1 MKAVKLTVEQ
11 WRLIR
16 AELQSEHPL
25 SVFLMRDRMRAK
37 LGFTVREHNEYDLA
51 LQRSKFSIH
60 LDFFSENK
68 QTMFLLKFSEI
79 INK

>member
-11 WRLIR
+11 WHLIR
-16 AELQSEHPL
+16 AELHSEYPL
-25 SVFLMRDRMRAK
+25 SVFLMRDRMKAK
-37 LGFTVREHNEYDLA
+37 LGFTVREHNEYDPA
-51 LQRSKFSIH
+51 LQRNKFSIH